1 MEFYKGGLLLSI
13 KNKVIGIFFLFSII
27 LVLVMAIILLIEKN
41 SLDQQAKQTNEELEK
56 QAHIQVKK
64 DLEQLTALISNQ
76 VITMEKEIDHSML
89 NAALVLKE
97 MDRTGTVTLQD
108 LEALKASTNMSDF
121 YITNLNGIFT
131 TTTETEAVGVSLFD
145 IWDGYR
151 MLVTGES
158 DQLPS
163 AMKIKEETGEI
174 FKFTAIPRANGDG
187 VIQSALAADA
197 IEQVLNAFFEQ
208 DHGLQSLYLFD
219 NTNLVLTENIS
230 EDSQANFSKGETTQ
244 NQAIPAIFNDGESSI
259 TINGEIAEIY
269 APIYF
274 DNDIRYALYA
284 SINTAPYFE
293 SVQFK
298 SEALANTNKEI
309 SQSIMQAVIVSI
321 IVTVLLLVIL
331 SLVIQKMLKPLQLF
345 ANRLRYL
352 GSEND
357 SDTSYTAV
365 KEAELIAIQDAVNG
379 VTTHYQEV
387 LKTIQD
393 NAHDVSNAQRKYEQ
407 EMTITTQ
414 TLKDVTAAVHV
425 TARNSQEQTEQV
437 AEAEKIVETT
447 ATTLKQVLSQAE
459 ELEKFSAQTKN
470 STKLSITGIDTLS
483 TAIDNISREVS
494 YNGERVNV
502 LLESSAQI
510 SEIIHLIKG
519 IADNTNLL
527 ALNASIEAAR
537 AGEQGKGFAVV
548 ADEVRKLAEQSAGAT
563 DKISNILTDLQKE
576 IHLAK
581 ESNDQQINI
590 IEASKNDMTEAKGS
604 IEGLIESTE
613 RSCAQIKQLSELIV
627 ILQQASYAED
637 RVFSELYTR
646 IQSNAANSEELLSMI
661 EEVSTSVQQLNKL
674 LATLANSTRKLENV
688 F

>member
-1 MEFYKGGLLLSI
+1 GLLLSI

-56 QAHIQVKK
+56 QAHTQVTK
-64 DLEQLTALISNQ
+64 DLEQLTVLISNQ
-76 VITMEKEIDHSML
+76 VVTMEKEIDHSML

-108 LEALKASTNMSDF
+108 LEELKASTGMSDF
-121 YITNLNGIFT
+121 YITNLNGVFT
-131 TTTETEAVGVSLFD
+131 ITTETEAVGVSLFD

-158 DQLPS
+158 DLLPS

-208 DHGLQSLYLFD
+208 DYGLQSLYLFD

-230 EDSQANFSKGETTQ
+230 EGSQANFSKGETTQ
-244 NQAIPAIFNDGESSI
+244 NQAIPAIFNDGEASI

-293 SVQFK
+293 TVQFT
-298 SEALANTNKEI
+298 SESLANTNKEI

-321 IVTVLLLVIL
+321 IVTILLLVIL

-345 ANRLRYL
+345 ANRLRSL

-357 SDTSYTAV
+357 LEVSHAAV

-379 VTTHYQEV
+379 VTAHYQEV

-393 NAHDVSNAQRKYEQ
+393 NAHDVSSAQREYEQ

-414 TLKDVTAAVHV
+414 TLKDVTTAVHV

-437 AEAEKIVETT
+437 AEAEKIVERT
-447 ATTLKQVLSQAE
+447 ATTLKQVLSQAD
-459 ELEKFSAQTKN
+459 ELEKFSAQTKH
-470 STKLSITGIDTLS
+470 STKLSITAIDTLS
-483 TAIDNISREVS
+483 TAINNISREVA

-576 IHLAK
+576 IYLAK
-581 ESNDQQINI
+581 ESNDQQITI

-613 RSCAQIKQLSELIV
+613 KSSAQIKQLSELV
-627 ILQQASYAED
+627 AILQQASYTENQ
-637 RVFSELYTR
+637 VFSELYTR
-646 IQSNAANSEELLSMI
+646 IQSNAANSQELLSMI
-661 EEVSTSVQQLNKL
+661 EEVSTSVQNLNQL
-674 LATLANSTRKLENV
+674 LASLANSTRKLENV

>member
-1 MEFYKGGLLLSI
+1 
-13 KNKVIGIFFLFSII
+13 
-27 LVLVMAIILLIEKN
+27 
-41 SLDQQAKQTNEELEK
+41 
-56 QAHIQVKK
+56 
-64 DLEQLTALISNQ
+64 
-76 VITMEKEIDHSML
+76 
-89 NAALVLKE
+89 
-97 MDRTGTVTLQD
+97 
-108 LEALKASTNMSDF
+108 
-121 YITNLNGIFT
+121 
-131 TTTETEAVGVSLFD
+131 
-145 IWDGYR
+145 
-151 MLVTGES
+151 
-158 DQLPS
+158 
-163 AMKIKEETGEI
+163 
-174 FKFTAIPRANGDG
+174 
-187 VIQSALAADA
+187 
-197 IEQVLNAFFEQ
+197 
-208 DHGLQSLYLFD
+208 
-219 NTNLVLTENIS
+219 
-230 EDSQANFSKGETTQ
+230 
-244 NQAIPAIFNDGESSI
+244 
-259 TINGEIAEIY
+259 
-269 APIYF
+269 
-274 DNDIRYALYA
+274 
-284 SINTAPYFE
+284 
-293 SVQFK
+293 
-298 SEALANTNKEI
+298 
-309 SQSIMQAVIVSI
+309 
-321 IVTVLLLVIL
+321 
-331 SLVIQKMLKPLQLF
+331 
-345 ANRLRYL
+345 
-352 GSEND
+352 
-357 SDTSYTAV
+357 
-365 KEAELIAIQDAVNG
+365 
-379 VTTHYQEV
+379 
-387 LKTIQD
+387 
-393 NAHDVSNAQRKYEQ
+393 
-407 EMTITTQ
+407 MTITTQ

-459 ELEKFSAQTKN
+459 ELDKFSAQTKN

-563 DKISNILTDLQKE
+563 DKIINILTDLQKE

-661 EEVSTSVQQLNKL
+661 EEVSTSVQQLNQL
-674 LATLANSTRKLENV
+674 LASLANSTRKLENV

>member
-1 MEFYKGGLLLSI
+1 MSI
-13 KNKVIGIFFLFSII
+13 KNKVIGIFFLFSAI
-27 LVLVMAIILLIEKN
+27 LVLVMTVILLTEKN
-41 SLDQQAKQTNEELEK
+41 NLDQQAKQTNEELEK
-56 QAHIQVKK
+56 QAHSQVTK

-76 VITMEKEIDHSML
+76 VVTMEKEIDHSML

-97 MDRTGTVTLQD
+97 MDRTSTVTLQD
-108 LEALKASTNMSDF
+108 LEALKASTGMSDF

-131 TTTETEAVGVSLFD
+131 TTTEIEGVGISLFD

-151 MLVTGES
+151 MLVTGQA
-158 DQLPS
+158 DVLPS
-163 AMKIKEETGEI
+163 AMKVKEETGEI

-187 VIQSALAADA
+187 IIQSALAADA
-197 IEQVLNAFFEQ
+197 IEQILNAFFEQ
-208 DHGLQSLYLFD
+208 DYGLQSLYLFD
-219 NTNLVLTENIS
+219 NTNLVLTENIV
-230 EDSQANFSKGETTQ
+230 EGSQTNFSKGKTTQ
-244 NQAIPAIFNDGESSI
+244 NEAIPAIFNGEEASI
-259 TINGEIAEIY
+259 TIDGELAEIY

-274 DNDIRYALYA
+274 DNEVRYALYA
-284 SINTAPYFE
+284 SINTNPYFE
-293 SVQFK
+293 AVQFT
-298 SEALANTNKEI
+298 SEALANMNKSI
-309 SQSIMQAVIVSI
+309 SQSIMQTVIVSI
-321 IVTVLLLVIL
+321 IVTIILIVIL
-331 SLVIQKMLKPLQLF
+331 SLVIQKLLKPLQLF
-345 ANRLRYL
+345 ANKLRSL
-352 GSEND
+352 GSYHDAEGLH
-357 SDTSYTAV
+357 TTV
-365 KEAELIAIQDAVNG
+365 KEAELIAIQDAVND
-379 VTTHYQEV
+379 VTAHYQEV
-387 LKTIQD
+387 IKTIQD
-393 NAHDVSNAQRKYEQ
+393 NASEVSDAQREYEQ
-407 EMTITTQ
+407 EMKITTQ
-414 TLKDVTAAVHV
+414 TLNDVTAAVHV

-437 AEAEKIVETT
+437 AEAEKIVEKT
-447 ATTLKQVLSQAE
+447 ATTLEQVLSQTD
-459 ELEKFSAQTKN
+459 ELEKFSAQTKR
-470 STKLSITGIDTLS
+470 STELSITGIDTLS
-483 TAIDNISREVS
+483 AAIDNISREVA

-581 ESNDQQINI
+581 ESNDQQITI
-590 IEASKNDMTEAKGS
+590 IESSKNDMTEAKGS

-613 RSCAQIKQLSELIV
+613 KSCAQIKQLSELIV
-627 ILQQASYAED
+627 VLQQASHAED
-637 RVFSELYTR
+637 QVFSELYKR

-661 EEVSTSVQQLNKL
+661 EEVSTSVQRLNQL

>member
-1 MEFYKGGLLLSI
+1 
-13 KNKVIGIFFLFSII
+13 
-27 LVLVMAIILLIEKN
+27 MAIVLLIEKN

-56 QAHIQVKK
+56 QAHTQVTK

-76 VITMEKEIDHSML
+76 VVTMEKEIDNSML

-108 LEALKASTNMSDF
+108 LEALKASTGMSDF

-163 AMKIKEETGEI
+163 AMKIKEETGGI
-174 FKFTAIPRANGDG
+174 FKFMAIPRANGDG

-197 IEQVLNAFFEQ
+197 IERVLNAFFEQ
-208 DHGLQSLYLFD
+208 DYGLQSLYLFD

-230 EDSQANFSKGETTQ
+230 EGSQANFSKGEITQ
-244 NQAIPAIFNDGESSI
+244 DQAISTIFNDGEASI
-259 TINGEIAEIY
+259 TITGEIAEIY

-293 SVQFK
+293 SVQFT

-309 SQSIMQAVIVSI
+309 NQSIIQAVIVSI
-321 IVTVLLLVIL
+321 IVTILLLVIL

-345 ANRLRYL
+345 ANKLRSL
-352 GSEND
+352 GSHND
-357 SDTSYTAV
+357 SDVSHTVV
-365 KEAELIAIQDAVNG
+365 KEAELIAIQDAIND
-379 VTTHYQEV
+379 VTAHYQEV
-387 LKTIQD
+387 LKTIRD
-393 NAHDVSNAQRKYEQ
+393 SANDVSSAQREYEQ
-407 EMTITTQ
+407 EMKITTQ
-414 TLKDVTAAVHV
+414 TLKDVTTAVHV
-425 TARNSQEQTEQV
+425 TAQNSQEQTEQV
-437 AEAEKIVETT
+437 AQAEKIVETT
-447 ATTLKQVLSQAE
+447 ATTLEKVLSQAD
-459 ELEKFSAQTKN
+459 ELEKFSAQTKR
-470 STKLSITGIDTLS
+470 STELSITGIDTLS
-483 TAIDNISREVS
+483 TAINNISREVS
-494 YNGERVNV
+494 YNGERVNI

-563 DKISNILTDLQKE
+563 DKISNILTGLQNE

-581 ESNDQQINI
+581 ESNDQQITI
-590 IEASKNDMTEAKGS
+590 IETSKNDMTEAKSS

-613 RSCAQIKQLSELIV
+613 KSSAQIKQLSELV
-627 ILQQASYAED
+627 TILQQASHAED
-637 RVFSELYTR
+637 QVFSELYTR
-646 IQSNAANSEELLSMI
+646 IQSNAVNSQELLSMI
-661 EEVSTSVQQLNKL
+661 EEVSTSVQHLNKL
-674 LATLANSTRKLENV
+674 LESLANSTRKLENV